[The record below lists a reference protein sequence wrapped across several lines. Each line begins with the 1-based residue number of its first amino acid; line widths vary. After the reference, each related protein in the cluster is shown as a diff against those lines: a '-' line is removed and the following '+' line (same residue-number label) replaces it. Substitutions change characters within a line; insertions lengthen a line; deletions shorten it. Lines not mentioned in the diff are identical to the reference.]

1 MTKGPILI
9 TSFQPWRAHQRSNS
23 SDDLMADLWMSD
35 RLPTDT
41 IWRRQV
47 AVSFDL
53 APIQVISEIY
63 QKRPRVVI
71 CCGMAENRAVLSLEA
86 QAKVQAQVQ
95 AKSQA
100 QVQAKSQAK
109 SQTEQLAPG
118 HCHRLKT
125 AINLLDLLTGTYL
138 SEVSQD
144 AGRYVCNHLYYRVL
158 RFVNNQ
164 NFSPDF
170 KTVALFVH
178 VPVLTPENKRLILHD
193 FCAIAAR
200 LADIY

>member
-1 MTKGPILI
+1 MKKGPILI

-35 RLPTDT
+35 RLPTNT

-47 AVSFDL
+47 AVSFEL
-53 APIQVISEIY
+53 APMQVISEIY
-63 QKRPRVVI
+63 QKRPRIVI
-71 CCGMAENRAVLSLEA
+71 CCGMAENRAALSLEA
-86 QAKVQAQVQ
+86 QAKAQVKVQ
-95 AKSQA
+95 KA
-100 QVQAKSQAK
+100 QKV
-109 SQTEQLAPG
+109 QTEQLAPG
-118 HCHRLKT
+118 HDHRLKT

-144 AGRYVCNHLYYRVL
+144 AGRYVCNHLYYQVL
-158 RFVNNQ
+158 KVVNNQ
-164 NFSPDF
+164 DFSPDF

-178 VPVLTPENKRLILHD
+178 VPVLTPENRRLILHD
-193 FCAIAAR
+193 FCTITAR

>member
-1 MTKGPILI
+1 MKKGPILI

-23 SDDLMADLWMSD
+23 SDDLMAELWLSD

-47 AVSFDL
+47 AVSFEL
-53 APIQVISEIY
+53 APMQVISEIY

-71 CCGMAENRAVLSLEA
+71 CCGMAENRAALSLEA
-86 QAKVQAQVQ
+86 QAKSQV
-95 AKSQA
+95 KSQ
-100 QVQAKSQAK
+100 S
-109 SQTEQLAPG
+109 EQLAPG
-118 HCHRLKT
+118 HYHRLKT

-144 AGRYVCNHLYYRVL
+144 AGRYVCNYLYYRVL
-158 RFVNNQ
+158 RFVNNKD
-164 NFSPDF
+164 FSPDF

-178 VPVLTPENKRLILHD
+178 VPVLTSDNRRLILHD
-193 FCAIAAR
+193 FCAIAVR